1 MPDVRTSESS
11 TFALGVSNV
20 PYRQLVSWDGN
31 YDDYY
36 LVKLADG
43 SRQKI
48 LEKEHFGATVSPG
61 GNYILYF
68 DEDDDNWYTVRVSD
82 GLKTNI
88 TKGLG
93 VKFQSETDDRPE
105 HPSPYGQAGWTEGDK
120 SVLLYDR
127 YDIWEVNPDASAPRN
142 LTGGVGRVSRSR
154 SAIAGP
160 SRPRTRRNLARRPG
174 PPARPKSR

>member
-43 SRQKI
+43 SRQRI

-61 GNYILYF
+61 GNYTLYF
-68 DEDDDNWYTVRVSD
+68 DEDDDNWYTVRV
-82 GLKTNI
+82 
-88 TKGLG
+88 
-93 VKFQSETDDRPE
+93 
-105 HPSPYGQAGWTEGDK
+105 
-120 SVLLYDR
+120 
-127 YDIWEVNPDASAPRN
+127 
-142 LTGGVGRVSRSR
+142 GR
-154 SAIAGP
+154 A
-160 SRPRTRRNLARRPG
+160 
-174 PPARPKSR
+174 